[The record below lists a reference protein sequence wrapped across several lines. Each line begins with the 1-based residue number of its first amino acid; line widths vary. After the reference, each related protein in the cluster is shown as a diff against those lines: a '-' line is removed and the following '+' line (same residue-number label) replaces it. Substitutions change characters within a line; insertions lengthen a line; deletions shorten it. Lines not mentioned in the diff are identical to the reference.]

1 MRLARLAATAAL
13 AVLAVLAHVL
23 SPAAALAQT
32 PAAATPVRG
41 GTLTMTVNPEP
52 PFLLSAINP
61 TLQMGML
68 TTKVMEGL
76 LWYDH
81 TLTPRPQL
89 AESWEVSKDGLSYRF
104 NLRRGVKWH
113 DGRDF
118 TSADVVFSLLKVWK
132 PMHARGRST
141 FAKVVAV
148 DAPDAHTV
156 VIRLSE
162 PTPMMMTAFSAY
174 ESQVVP
180 RHVFDGTDIASNPA
194 VNAPIGTGPFVF
206 KEWKKGSHAVLERNP
221 NYWDAGKPYLDRVV
235 FRFINDAS
243 SRAAA
248 LESGEVQ
255 IGGLSP
261 VPLADVARLSKLP
274 QIEIET
280 RGYDYMS
287 PVYLMEVNMRR
298 GPLADVRVRRALAH
312 AIDRAALT
320 KVVWFGYGVPAVSP
334 VPSQIKRF
342 FAPPDD
348 AKYPYDTKRAEALL
362 DEAGMKR
369 GADGRRFKVTLDYM
383 PFGADYQR
391 SAEFVKQ
398 QLGRIGV
405 DVEIRNTDLPT
416 YAKRIYSDY
425 DYDLTLGYY
434 GAFPDPT
441 QGLQRIFWSKAIGK
455 GVVFTNSNDYRNP
468 MMDQVLE
475 GAQTEND
482 AAKRFE
488 MFARMQ
494 RIAMTDLPVVP
505 LMEMRMFTISNRAVR
520 NHTLGA
526 DGIIGGNFSSTWI
539 AK

>member
-1 MRLARLAATAAL
+1 MTLARLVATAAL
-13 AVLAVLAHVL
+13 AVLAHVAV
-23 SPAAALAQT
+23 PAAAQT
-32 PAAATPVRG
+32 PAAAPAATPVRG

-61 TLQMGML
+61 TLQMGMV

-118 TSADVVFSLLKVWK
+118 TSADVVYSLTKVWK

-141 FAKVVAV
+141 IAKVVAV

-162 PTPMMMTAFSAY
+162 PTPMMMTALSAY

-180 RHVFDGTDIASNPA
+180 KHVFDGTDIASNPA

-206 KEWKKGSHAVLERNP
+206 KEWKKGSHVILERNP

-248 LESGEVQ
+248 FESGEAQ

-261 VPLADVARLSKLP
+261 VPLADVARMSKLP

-312 AIDRAALT
+312 AIDRAALA

-334 VPSQIKRF
+334 VPSTIKAF
-342 FAPPDD
+342 HAPPDD
-348 AKYPYDTKRAEALL
+348 AKYPFDPKRAEALL
-362 DEAGMKR
+362 DEAGHKR
-369 GADGRRFKVTLDYM
+369 GADGKRFKVTLDYM

-398 QLGRIGV
+398 QLGRVGI
-405 DVEIRNTDLPT
+405 DAEIRNTDLPT

-441 QGLQRIFWSKAIGK
+441 QGLQRIFWSKAVGK

-482 AAKRFE
+482 RAKRFE

-505 LMEMRMFTISNRAVR
+505 LMEMRLFTISNRAVK
-520 NHTLGA
+520 NHTMGA
-526 DGIIGGNFSSTWI
+526 DGIIGGNFANTWI
-539 AK
+539 AR